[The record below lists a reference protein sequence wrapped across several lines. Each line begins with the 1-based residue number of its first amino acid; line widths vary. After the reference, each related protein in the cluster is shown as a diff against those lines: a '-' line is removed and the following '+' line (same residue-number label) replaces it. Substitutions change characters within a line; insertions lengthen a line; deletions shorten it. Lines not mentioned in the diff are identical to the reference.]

1 MQILKKII
9 TIIKDK
15 GLNLVLPFLSEKK
28 KFSLIY
34 KTKFWKYKIG
44 SNFSASGAG
53 SDLEATINIRAGLEL
68 FFKKFSVKSI
78 LDIPCGDFYWM
89 SKLNLDKYKYLGC
102 DLVEQVITDN
112 NLKYKN
118 FKNVSFSQFDL
129 INDDINIYNN
139 FDFLVIR
146 DCLVHLEESQIRKIL
161 NKIFKS
167 KIKFIALTSY
177 EIKDNNISP
186 QKGDRWRPI
195 NFLIEPYNLKKP
207 FFKLNDQNELN
218 SAENKKLLI
227 WKTDENSNIYTE

>member
-1 MQILKKII
+1 M
-9 TIIKDK
+9 
-15 GLNLVLPFLSEKK
+15 
-28 KFSLIY
+28 
-34 KTKFWKYKIG
+34 
-44 SNFSASGAG
+44 
-53 SDLEATINIRAGLEL
+53 
-68 FFKKFSVKSI
+68 KSI

-218 SAENKKLLI
+218 SAEKK
-227 WKTDENSNIYTE
+227 